1 MNMDHKMLVA
11 IAGIALAIAGFAGVI
26 LMEMART
33 IWSLRRA
40 LNNEERNRR
49 NIIDN
54 IKQALRITFAYDASL
69 IIRKFIEQ
77 EQEKLPALYIKTDDP
92 DEAYVPYHLNLTRRW
107 MKPIRDM
114 LEREL
119 TGDERTLDGSHN
131 GETSTENANAARH
144 QGSG

>member
-1 MNMDHKMLVA
+1 MLVA
-11 IAGIALAIAGFAGVI
+11 IAGITLAIAGFAGVI
-26 LMEMART
+26 LMGMART
-33 IWSLRRA
+33 IWFLRRS

-49 NIIDN
+49 DIIDN

-107 MKPIRDM
+107 MRPIRDM

-119 TGDERTLDGSHN
+119 TGDGRTLDGSHN
-131 GETSTENANAARH
+131 GEASTENANSARH